1 MAGVWETLFYEEKQ
15 DWITTIING
24 VSSLTCCAVEIPCA
38 ILALISTCLIMSW
51 EFACQSAQ
59 QVSDFLGLEEW
70 WTLEHSLWAF
80 FLLQGLPVMYKR
92 AGGEKL
98 HMLLQLAFMSQLLC
112 LWGSFIWMLNALQGG
127 IVFGGKLFHPSIFFI
142 GLAIQVIMMTFK
154 QLRKDMAGFGY
165 DKQVKDE
172 RFNEV
177 FKVYEICVK
186 YEVAFAILV
195 GVFGLPKFDLNADP
209 TNWLSLVPIIGMTY
223 NYKTFLAV
231 IIPPAKKSETN
242 GVPPQVAEEKKAEEP
257 AAAKPAEPAKKEEPK
272 KEEAKEGEKSEKA
285 EKAEKA
291 ETAEKAEK
299 AEKSEEEPKKEE
311 AELKKPSPVNQ
322 AIETIC
328 GLVCKAIG
336 AVQCAVTKVL
346 SIVNLVKAKI
356 LSLPWD
362 CIISLLTTLGVTG
375 GMTLAY
381 WTLTEDMAVFV
392 APSVAILGPYVLEK
406 LQEKQLLNVKGA
418 HLTGELLK
426 TATLGV
432 HYYIYR
438 TYISLPF

>member
-1 MAGVWETLFYEEKQ
+1 M
-15 DWITTIING
+15 N
-24 VSSLTCCAVEIPCA
+24 
-38 ILALISTCLIMSW
+38 
-51 EFACQSAQ
+51 
-59 QVSDFLGLEEW
+59 
-70 WTLEHSLWAF
+70 
-80 FLLQGLPVMYKR
+80 FLLQ
-92 AGGEKL
+92 
-98 HMLLQLAFMSQLLC
+98 
-112 LWGSFIWMLNALQGG
+112 
-127 IVFGGKLFHPSIFFI
+127 
-142 GLAIQVIMMTFK
+142 
-154 QLRKDMAGFGY
+154 
-165 DKQVKDE
+165 
-172 RFNEV
+172 
-177 FKVYEICVK
+177 
-186 YEVAFAILV
+186 
-195 GVFGLPKFDLNADP
+195 
-209 TNWLSLVPIIGMTY
+209 
-223 NYKTFLAV
+223 AV

-438 TYISLPF
+438 TYISLPFWDEDQLPVSMISPLATPSGGEESSYFPISAEDGRNGAFVLVSAISVLSGVAPVAG